1 MRRPNFRDFIRTG
14 RAFFFLVARA
24 VSEKSD
30 NRYLITQRCVYIRGK
45 RGGEFEG
52 AMFYISS
59 VCLLILYKPVQTQEN
74 IKKIQTIKSKI

>member
-1 MRRPNFRDFIRTG
+1 MRRPNSSDFIRTG

-30 NRYLITQRCVYIRGK
+30 NHYLSTQRCVYISGK
-45 RGGEFEG
+45 REEFEG

-59 VCLLILYKPVQTQEN
+59 VC
-74 IKKIQTIKSKI
+74 